1 MPSTVRIA
9 HTARIASKRLT
20 PRMRNIAKCRI
31 AEFAGWRAEDNCGE
45 YETDGPLHERASVAG
60 RWVGRT
66 TFRLAHRRICWK
78 IRSLCADGIGVMADD
93 EGRDGGSWKWGIVS
107 LRPDEDLL
115 HRIVDNLIEVHSMPS
130 DFVSVI
136 QPTATKSSEGSGEE
150 AAARRPVPVL
160 PVRDTVLFPHAV
172 LPLTVGRDSSI
183 QLIQS
188 LGEEKTILVV
198 AQRDARQDSPQAA
211 DLHHIGTRATVHK
224 VVKMPNQS
232 LFVFTEGNERVRL
245 GEFAQLTPFMTAEYE
260 VIGDV
265 EPAESPEAE
274 ALQRNVV
281 GQFQQIVTSSP
292 TLSDDLQ
299 TIAINIDEPGRLA
312 DFIASSLPFL
322 TTTDKQELLETPD
335 IAARLERINKHLAK
349 ELEVQQLRNKIQTEV
364 QDSVQSSQRDYY
376 LREQL
381 KAIQKELGDV
391 DDTQKDIAELKEKIE
406 NAGMPED
413 VKKDALKELGRLS
426 RMNPAAADYSL
437 TRNYVEW
444 RAVLPW
450 SKTSAGE
457 VDILKAKEILDAD
470 HYGLKKVKDRILDYL
485 SVRRLKPDMKG
496 PILCFVGPPG
506 VGKTSLGRSI
516 ARALDRKFSRI
527 SLGGMHDEA
536 EIRGHRRTYIGAL
549 PGQIIQ
555 HLKRVEVKDPV
566 FMLDE
571 IDKLGRDFRGDPAS
585 ALLETLD
592 PEQNNT
598 FRDNYLDQ
606 PFDLSKVLFICT
618 ANQLDTI
625 PGPLLD
631 RMEIIEL
638 TGYTEE
644 EKVNIAIKYLIPRQ
658 IKENGIKP
666 EQIEFPKESVHLI
679 ARHYTR
685 EAGVRKLEQQIGTVC
700 RKLARRIAEGAT
712 EKLVITPEIIHEFL
726 GGIKVRVDTEIAE
739 RTKRA
744 GVAVGL
750 AWTPAGGD
758 VLFIEANR
766 MKGKG
771 GFTITGQIGDV
782 MKESMQAALTWVRSN
797 AASLGL
803 DEDFT
808 KDTDLHIHVPAGA
821 IPKDGPSA
829 GVTMATALVS
839 LLTDT
844 PVHPL
849 TAMTGEITLSGNVLP
864 VGGIKEKFL
873 AAKRAGVR
881 DVILPTDCRQQVEE
895 DLTPDQIE
903 GVTLHYA
910 TRIEDV
916 LAVALPKT
924 PREKVLDEVVREE
937 VLHSAA

>member
-1 MPSTVRIA
+1 
-9 HTARIASKRLT
+9 
-20 PRMRNIAKCRI
+20 
-31 AEFAGWRAEDNCGE
+31 
-45 YETDGPLHERASVAG
+45 
-60 RWVGRT
+60 
-66 TFRLAHRRICWK
+66 
-78 IRSLCADGIGVMADD
+78 MA
-93 EGRDGGSWKWGIVS
+93 
-107 LRPDEDLL
+107 
-115 HRIVDNLIEVHSMPS
+115 N
-130 DFVSVI
+130 DFVSI
-136 QPTATKSSEGSGEE
+136 ISPRGSDNPGDLQ
-150 AAARRPVPVL
+150 ASAGDASPLPVL

-172 LPLTVGRDSSI
+172 LPLTVGRESSI

-188 LGEEKTILVV
+188 LGEGKTILVV
-198 AQRDARQDSPQAA
+198 AQRDARLDTPEGA
-211 DLHHIGTRATVHK
+211 DLFSIGTRATVHK

-232 LFVFTEGNERVRL
+232 LFVFTEGTERVRL
-245 GEFAQLTPFMTAEYE
+245 GAFNQLTPFMTAEYE
-260 VIGDV
+260 TLP
-265 EPAESPEAE
+265 ELSSPVTPELE
-274 ALQRNVV
+274 ALHRNVV
-281 GQFQQIVTSSP
+281 SQFQQIVTSSP

-299 TIAINIDEPGRLA
+299 TIAINIDDPGRLA

-322 TTTDKQELLETPD
+322 TTADKQELLETPD
-335 IAARLERINKHLAK
+335 VNARMERVNKHLAK

-364 QDSVQSSQRDYY
+364 QDSVQQSQRDYY

-381 KAIQKELGDV
+381 KAIQKELGDL

-406 NAGMPED
+406 ASGMPDETR
-413 VKKDALKELGRLS
+413 KDALKELARLS
-426 RMNPAAADYSL
+426 RMSPMAADYSL
-437 TRNYVEW
+437 TRNYIEW
-444 RAVLPW
+444 LAVLPW
-450 SKTSAGE
+450 AKSSAGE
-457 VDILKAKEILDAD
+457 IDILKAKEYLDED
-470 HYGLKKVKDRILDYL
+470 HYGLNKVKDRILDYL

-516 ARALDRKFSRI
+516 ARALGRKFSRI

-555 HLKRVEVKDPV
+555 NLKRVETNDPV

-618 ANQLDTI
+618 ANQLD
-625 PGPLLD
+625 PVPAPLLD

-644 EKVNIAIKYLIPRQ
+644 EKVQIAFKYLIPRQ
-658 IKENGIKP
+658 VKENGIDP
-666 EQIEFPKESVHLI
+666 ALIEFTDESVHLI
-679 ARHYTR
+679 TRHYTR
-685 EAGVRKLEQQIGTVC
+685 EAGVRKFEQLIGTVC
-700 RKLARRIAEGAT
+700 RKLARKIAEGRT
-712 EKLVITPEIIHEFL
+712 EKLVITPEIVREFL

-744 GVAVGL
+744 GVVVGL

-758 VLFIEANR
+758 ILFIEANK

-771 GFTITGQIGDV
+771 GFHITGQIGDV

-797 AASLGL
+797 ALSLGL
-803 DEDFT
+803 EEDFT
-808 KDTDLHIHVPAGA
+808 KDVDLHIHVPAGA

-839 LLTDT
+839 LLTDV
-844 PVHPL
+844 PVRPL

-873 AAKRAGVR
+873 AARRAGVR
-881 DVILPTDCRQQVEE
+881 DVILPVECRQQVEE
-895 DLTPDQIE
+895 DLTPEQTAGINI
-903 GVTLHYA
+903 HYA
-910 TRIEDV
+910 SRIEEV
-916 LAVALPKT
+916 LRVALPSSAAEAAADIAV
-924 PREKVLDEVVREE
+924 RDEIVHEDPTREE
-937 VLHSAA
+937 VLAAD

>member
-1 MPSTVRIA
+1 
-9 HTARIASKRLT
+9 
-20 PRMRNIAKCRI
+20 
-31 AEFAGWRAEDNCGE
+31 
-45 YETDGPLHERASVAG
+45 
-60 RWVGRT
+60 
-66 TFRLAHRRICWK
+66 
-78 IRSLCADGIGVMADD
+78 MA
-93 EGRDGGSWKWGIVS
+93 
-107 LRPDEDLL
+107 
-115 HRIVDNLIEVHSMPS
+115 N

-136 QPTATKSSEGSGEE
+136 KPQAVKGNGEGRGSSY
-150 AAARRPVPVL
+150 PVL

-172 LPLTVGRDSSI
+172 LPLTVGRESSI

-198 AQRDARQDSPQAA
+198 AQRDARQDAPEAG
-211 DLHHIGTRATVHK
+211 DLHEIGTLATVHK

-232 LFVFTEGNERVRL
+232 LFVFTEGTERVRL
-245 GEFAQLTPFMTAEYE
+245 GTFTQTQPFLKAEYVTLDETTQE
-260 VIGDV
+260 VT
-265 EPAESPEAE
+265 PEAE
-274 ALQRNVV
+274 ALQRNVL
-281 GQFQQIVTSSP
+281 GQFQEIVTSSS

-299 TIAINIDEPGRLA
+299 TIALNIEEPGRLT
-312 DFIASSLPFL
+312 DFIAASLPFL
-322 TTTDKQELLETPD
+322 TTAEKQQLLETPD
-335 IAARLERINKHLAK
+335 VRARLEAINSHLAK
-349 ELEVQQLRNKIQTEV
+349 ELEVQQLRNKIQSEV
-364 QDSVQSSQRDYY
+364 QDSVQQSQRDFY
-376 LREQL
+376 LREQM
-381 KAIQKELGDV
+381 KAIQKELGDL
-391 DDTQKDIAELKEKIE
+391 DETQKDVADLKEKIE
-406 NAGMPED
+406 NAGMPEET
-413 VKKDALKELGRLS
+413 KKDALKELGRLA

-444 RAVLPW
+444 LAVLPW
-450 SKTSAGE
+450 AKSSAGE
-457 VDILKAKEILDAD
+457 VDIKKAQDVLDED

-516 ARALDRKFSRI
+516 ARALGRKFSRI

-555 HLKRVEVKDPV
+555 HLKRVEVNDPV

-625 PGPLLD
+625 PAPLLD

-644 EKVNIAIKYLIPRQ
+644 EKVNIAERYLIPRQ
-658 IKENGIKP
+658 IKENGI
-666 EQIEFPKESVHLI
+666 EQEAGSRKQEVEEQDPKSSQASASQQMGEPLAAIPPDGTSASSLIEFPTESVALI

-685 EAGVRKLEQQIGTVC
+685 EAGVRKLEQLIGTVC
-700 RKLARRIAEGAT
+700 RKTARKVAEGLK
-712 EKLVITPEIIHEFL
+712 EKLVVTPEVVHEYL

-739 RTKRA
+739 RTKRP

-771 GFTITGQIGDV
+771 GFTMTGQIGDV

-797 AASLGL
+797 AVSLGL
-803 DEDFT
+803 EEDVL
-808 KDTDLHIHVPAGA
+808 KDVDLHIHVPAGA

-839 LLTDT
+839 LLTDK
-844 PVHPL
+844 PVRPL
-849 TAMTGEITLSGNVLP
+849 LAMTGEITLSGNVLP

-873 AAKRAGVR
+873 AAKRAGVH
-881 DVILPTDCRQQVEE
+881 DVILPIDVKANVEE
-895 DLTPDQIE
+895 DLTADQVE
-903 GVTLHYA
+903 GVTIHYA
-910 TRIEDV
+910 SRIEEV
-916 LAVALPKT
+916 LAVALPRT
-924 PREKVLDEVVREE
+924 PGEAHQDEEMREE
-937 VLHSAA
+937 LLAGVEA

>member
-1 MPSTVRIA
+1 MP
-9 HTARIASKRLT
+9 
-20 PRMRNIAKCRI
+20 N
-31 AEFAGWRAEDNCGE
+31 
-45 YETDGPLHERASVAG
+45 
-60 RWVGRT
+60 
-66 TFRLAHRRICWK
+66 
-78 IRSLCADGIGVMADD
+78 
-93 EGRDGGSWKWGIVS
+93 
-107 LRPDEDLL
+107 
-115 HRIVDNLIEVHSMPS
+115 

-136 QPTATKSSEGSGEE
+136 SPRGTEKTIDGGPTGGNS
-150 AAARRPVPVL
+150 PLPVL

-172 LPLTVGRDSSI
+172 LPLTVGRESSI

-188 LGEEKTILVV
+188 LGEGKTILVV
-198 AQRDARQDSPQAA
+198 AQRDARQDTPEGA
-211 DLHHIGTRATVHK
+211 DLYSIGTRATVHK

-245 GEFAQLTPFMTAEYE
+245 GEFTNLTPFMTAEYE
-260 VIGDV
+260 TIIEG
-265 EPAESPEAE
+265 EMTGSPEIE

-281 GQFQQIVTSSP
+281 SQFQQIVTSSP

-322 TTTDKQELLETPD
+322 TTTDKQELLETPGVQ
-335 IAARLERINKHLAK
+335 ARMERINKHLAK

-364 QDSVQSSQRDYY
+364 QDSVQQSQRDYY

-381 KAIQKELGDV
+381 KAIQKELGDL
-391 DDTQKDIAELKEKIE
+391 DDSQKDITELKEKIE
-406 NAGMPED
+406 AAGMPEET
-413 VKKDALKELGRLS
+413 KKDALKELGRLS
-426 RMNPAAADYSL
+426 RMSPMAADYSL

-444 RAVLPW
+444 LAVLPW
-450 SKTSAGE
+450 AKSSAGE
-457 VDILKAKEILDAD
+457 IDILKAKEYLDED
-470 HYGLKKVKDRILDYL
+470 HYGLQKVKDRILDYL

-516 ARALDRKFSRI
+516 ARALGRKFSRI

-555 HLKRVEVKDPV
+555 NLKRVETNDPV

-618 ANQLDTI
+618 ANQLD
-625 PGPLLD
+625 PVPAPLLD

-644 EKVNIAIKYLIPRQ
+644 EKVQIAFKYLIPRQ
-658 IKENGIKP
+658 IKENGIDP
-666 EQIEFPKESVHLI
+666 ELIEFPEESVALI

-700 RKLARRIAEGAT
+700 RKLARKIAEGRE
-712 EKLVITPEIIHEFL
+712 EKLVVTPQIVKEFL

-744 GVAVGL
+744 GVVVGL

-758 VLFIEANR
+758 ILFIEANK

-771 GFTITGQIGDV
+771 GFNITGQIGDV

-797 AASLGL
+797 AVSLGL

-808 KDTDLHIHVPAGA
+808 KDVDIHIHVPAGA

-839 LLTDT
+839 LLTD
-844 PVHPL
+844 VRVRPL

-881 DVILPTDCRQQVEE
+881 DVILPVDCRQQVEE
-895 DLTPDQIE
+895 DLTPEQTE
-903 GVTLHYA
+903 GVTIHYA
-910 TRIEDV
+910 SVIEDV
-916 LAVALPKT
+916 LAVALPKNAH
-924 PREKVLDEVVREE
+924 EAVVDEVVREE
-937 VLHSAA
+937 VLQAAGM

>member
-1 MPSTVRIA
+1 MQ
-9 HTARIASKRLT
+9 
-20 PRMRNIAKCRI
+20 N
-31 AEFAGWRAEDNCGE
+31 
-45 YETDGPLHERASVAG
+45 
-60 RWVGRT
+60 
-66 TFRLAHRRICWK
+66 
-78 IRSLCADGIGVMADD
+78 
-93 EGRDGGSWKWGIVS
+93 
-107 LRPDEDLL
+107 
-115 HRIVDNLIEVHSMPS
+115 

-136 QPTATKSSEGSGEE
+136 KPTAAKSGEIVSKIPGGSL
-150 AAARRPVPVL
+150 AVPVL

-198 AQRDARQDSPQAA
+198 AQRDARMDVPEAA
-211 DLHHIGTRATVHK
+211 DLHAIGTRATVHK

-245 GEFAQLTPFMTAEYE
+245 GEFVQTMPFMTAEYSIVDE
-260 VIGDV
+260 IQ
-265 EPAESPEAE
+265 PPRTPEIE

-322 TTTDKQELLETPD
+322 TTADKQDLLETPD
-335 IAARLERINKHLAK
+335 IGARLERINKHLAK

-364 QDSVQSSQRDYY
+364 QDSVQQSQRDYY

-381 KAIQKELGDV
+381 KAIQKELGDI

-406 NAGMPED
+406 NAGMPEE
-413 VKKDALKELGRLS
+413 VQKDALKELGRLS

-444 RAVLPW
+444 LAILPW

-457 VDILKAKEILDAD
+457 VDILKAKECLDED

-516 ARALDRKFSRI
+516 ARALGRKFSRI

-644 EKVNIAIKYLIPRQ
+644 EKVAIAETYLIPRQ
-658 IKENGIKP
+658 IKENGI
-666 EQIEFPKESVHLI
+666 EASLIEFPRESVALI

-685 EAGVRKLEQQIGTVC
+685 EAGVRKLEQQVGTVC
-700 RKLARRIAEGAT
+700 RKLARKIAEGRT
-712 EKLVITPEIIHEFL
+712 EKLVITPEVIREFL

-739 RTKRA
+739 RTRRS
-744 GVAVGL
+744 GVVVGL

-758 VLFIEANR
+758 ILFIEANK

-771 GFTITGQIGDV
+771 GFTMTGQIGDV

-797 AASLGL
+797 ALALGL

-808 KDTDLHIHVPAGA
+808 RDTDLHIHVPAGA

-839 LLTDT
+839 LFTDK
-844 PVHPL
+844 PVRPL
-849 TAMTGEITLSGNVLP
+849 LAMTGEITLSGDVLP

-881 DVILPTDCRQQVEE
+881 DVILPVDCKQQVDE
-895 DLTPDQIE
+895 DLTPEQTE
-903 GVTLHYA
+903 GVTIHYA
-910 TRIEDV
+910 RRIEDV
-916 LAVALPKT
+916 LAVALP
-924 PREKVLDEVVREE
+924 RNIGEQAQDEEVREE
-937 VLHSAA
+937 VLSSAA

>member
-1 MPSTVRIA
+1 MP
-9 HTARIASKRLT
+9 
-20 PRMRNIAKCRI
+20 N
-31 AEFAGWRAEDNCGE
+31 E
-45 YETDGPLHERASVAG
+45 
-60 RWVGRT
+60 
-66 TFRLAHRRICWK
+66 
-78 IRSLCADGIGVMADD
+78 
-93 EGRDGGSWKWGIVS
+93 
-107 LRPDEDLL
+107 
-115 HRIVDNLIEVHSMPS
+115 
-130 DFVSVI
+130 FVSVI
-136 QPTATKSSEGSGEE
+136 NPTTEKGTGNEGSG
-150 AAARRPVPVL
+150 RSYPIL

-172 LPLTVGRDSSI
+172 LPLTVGRESSI

-198 AQRDARQDSPQAA
+198 AQRDARQDAPLGS
-211 DLHHIGTRATVHK
+211 DLHMIGTRATVHK

-232 LFVFTEGNERVRL
+232 LFVFTEGTERVKL
-245 GEFAQLTPFMTAEYE
+245 GNFTQTQPFLTAEFE
-260 VIGDV
+260 TL
-265 EPAESPEAE
+265 EEMAPEASPEME
-274 ALQRNVV
+274 ALQRNVL
-281 GQFQQIVTSSP
+281 GQFQEIVTSSS

-299 TIAINIDEPGRLA
+299 TIALNIEDPSRLS
-312 DFIASSLPFL
+312 DFIAASLPFL
-322 TTTDKQELLETPD
+322 TTAEKQELLETPD
-335 IAARLERINKHLAK
+335 VRVRLEKLNSHLAK
-349 ELEVQQLRNKIQTEV
+349 EIEVQQLRNKIQSEV
-364 QDSVQSSQRDYY
+364 QDSVQQSQRDFY
-376 LREQL
+376 LREQM
-381 KAIQKELGDV
+381 KAIQKELGDL
-391 DDTQKDIAELKEKIE
+391 DETQKDVAELKEKIE
-406 NAGMPED
+406 AAGMTEE
-413 VKKDALKELGRLS
+413 VKKDALKELARLA

-444 RAVLPW
+444 LAVLPW
-450 SKTSAGE
+450 AKSTAGE
-457 VDILKAKEILDAD
+457 VDIKKAKDTLDED
-470 HYGLKKVKDRILDYL
+470 HFGLRKVKDRILDYL

-516 ARALDRKFSRI
+516 ARALGRKFSRI

-555 HLKRVEVKDPV
+555 HLKRVEVNDPV

-625 PGPLLD
+625 PAPLLD

-644 EKVNIAIKYLIPRQ
+644 EKVAIAERYLIPRQ
-658 IKENGIKP
+658 IKENGITM
-666 EQIEFPKESVHLI
+666 ETIEFPTASVALI

-685 EAGVRKLEQQIGTVC
+685 EAGVRRLEQLIGTVC
-700 RKLARRIAEGAT
+700 RKTARQVAEGRT
-712 EKLVITPEIIHEFL
+712 EKLIITPEVVHEML

-739 RTKRA
+739 RTKRP

-758 VLFIEANR
+758 VLFIEANK

-771 GFTITGQIGDV
+771 NFSITGQIGDV

-797 AASLGL
+797 ATSLGL
-803 DEDFT
+803 DEDLL
-808 KDTDLHIHVPAGA
+808 KDIDLHIHVPAGG

-839 LLTDT
+839 LLTNK

-849 TAMTGEITLSGNVLP
+849 LAMTGEITLSGNVLP

-881 DVILPTDCRQQVEE
+881 DVILPIDLKSNVEE
-895 DLTPDQIE
+895 DLTPEQID
-903 GVTLHYA
+903 GVTIHYA
-910 TRIEDV
+910 SHIEDV
-916 LAVALPKT
+916 LHLALPSSLI
-924 PREKVLDEVVREE
+924 EVGHDEELRQE
-937 VLHSAA
+937 VLATVE

>member
-1 MPSTVRIA
+1 MP
-9 HTARIASKRLT
+9 
-20 PRMRNIAKCRI
+20 N
-31 AEFAGWRAEDNCGE
+31 
-45 YETDGPLHERASVAG
+45 
-60 RWVGRT
+60 
-66 TFRLAHRRICWK
+66 
-78 IRSLCADGIGVMADD
+78 
-93 EGRDGGSWKWGIVS
+93 
-107 LRPDEDLL
+107 
-115 HRIVDNLIEVHSMPS
+115 

-136 QPTATKSSEGSGEE
+136 QPTAKNGDPAGEGSSGKH
-150 AAARRPVPVL
+150 PVPVL

-198 AQRDARQDSPQAA
+198 AQRDARQDAPLAA
-211 DLHHIGTRATVHK
+211 DLYAVGTRATVHK

-232 LFVFTEGNERVRL
+232 LFVFTEGNERVHL
-245 GEFAQLTPFMTAEYE
+245 GEFAQLTPFMTAECE
-260 VIGDV
+260 TIDEI
-265 EPAESPEAE
+265 EPVKTPEAE

-281 GQFQQIVTSSP
+281 SQFQTIVTSSP

-299 TIAINIDEPGRLA
+299 TIAINIEEPGRLA

-335 IAARLERINKHLAK
+335 ISARLERINKHLAK

-406 NAGMPED
+406 NAGMPEE
-413 VKKDALKELGRLS
+413 VKKDSLKELGRLS
-426 RMNPAAADYSL
+426 RMNPMAADYGL

-444 RAVLPW
+444 LAVLPW
-450 SKTSAGE
+450 AKSSAGE

-485 SVRRLKPDMKG
+485 SVRRLKPNMKG

-506 VGKTSLGRSI
+506 VGKTSLGRSV
-516 ARALDRKFSRI
+516 AKALGRKFSRI

-536 EIRGHRRTYIGAL
+536 ELRGHRRTYIGAL
-549 PGQIIQ
+549 PGQVIQ
-555 HLKRVEVKDPV
+555 NLKRVETNDPV

-585 ALLETLD
+585 ALLEVLD

-618 ANQLDTI
+618 ANQLDTV
-625 PGPLLD
+625 PAPLLD

-644 EKVNIAIKYLIPRQ
+644 EKVNIAERYLIPRQ
-658 IKENGIKP
+658 IKENGLDAAL
-666 EQIEFPKESVHLI
+666 IEFPKESVALV

-685 EAGVRKLEQQIGTVC
+685 ESGVRKLEQQIGTIC
-700 RKLARRIAEGAT
+700 RKLARRIAEGKT
-712 EKLVITPEIIHEFL
+712 EKLVITPEVIHEFL

-808 KDTDLHIHVPAGA
+808 KEMDLHIHVPAGA

-881 DVILPTDCRQQVEE
+881 DVIMPTECKQQVDE
-895 DLTPDQIE
+895 DLTPDQTE
-903 GVTLHYA
+903 GVTIHYA
-910 TRIEDV
+910 SRIEEV

-924 PREKVLDEVVREE
+924 PREKVEDEVVREE
-937 VLHSAA
+937 VLQASA